1 MQIQQAIKAMTV
13 AGILAVLLAFPAAST
28 LAHCDSTNGPV
39 IPEALVAL
47 DNGDLTP
54 VLKWIDTDDEAEIR
68 AAFDRAQIVRA
79 QGPEAKQLA
88 DQFFL
93 ETLVRLHRAGE
104 GAPFTGITDT
114 APDPI
119 VALADGALA
128 SGSADDMIG
137 KINRHLARSIE
148 ERFQRV
154 SEAREHKDD
163 SVAAGREFVA
173 AYVSYVHFVTGVHD
187 AIVAAGEHQHQHQH

>member
-1 MQIQQAIKAMTV
+1 MRIQQMIKTMAI
-13 AGILAVLLAFPAAST
+13 AGIFAALLVFPAAGT
-28 LAHCDSTNGPV
+28 LAHCDSTSGPV
-39 IPEALVAL
+39 IPEAVAAL
-47 DNGDLTP
+47 QNGDLTP
-54 VLKWIDTDDEAEIR
+54 VLKWIPADDEAEIR

-79 QGPEAKQLA
+79 QGPEARKLA

-93 ETLVRLHRAGE
+93 ETLVRVHRAGE
-104 GAPFTGITDT
+104 GAPFTGITST
-114 APDPI
+114 PPDPI

-148 ERFQRV
+148 EKFQRV

-173 AYVSYVHFVTGVHD
+173 AYVSYVHYVAEVHD
-187 AIVAAGEHQHQHQH
+187 AIVAAGNHQH